1 MNEKYSALVDTIQG
15 KIRWVFQHYSIP
27 RWMLYVIDN
36 AAVFICFVMAYL
48 LRYNFEVEVLHSPL
62 TLYHTG
68 LSVIVYASLF
78 LIFHSYSGVLRHTTI
93 IDIMK
98 LFMATSLSYLTL
110 FILSLLSRR
119 INHSEMQI
127 LPFSIITIH
136 YVLIT
141 VMLFLFRIC
150 IKAIFLIISVTYVK
164 KKKVLILGAGE
175 MGVTVKRA
183 ILSDRSNGYQV
194 VGFIDE
200 HKRLCGK
207 TINDIPVFHPRVL
220 CQEFI
225 LKQNI
230 HTLILAIKEI
240 TPVEKSKVIRT
251 ALNYGLEVLETP
263 SIDKWFNGQLQAR
276 QIRKV
281 RVEDLLGRDPIELNK
296 KKIGIGL
303 TGKTILVTGAAGSIG
318 SEIVRQLTRF
328 NIRRLILVD
337 QAETPMFYVENEIR
351 SLKLS
356 FSIEFMV
363 ADVTNQRKMELIF
376 REFHPDIVFHAAA
389 YKHVPLMEYNPH
401 EAIRVNVGGTRTL
414 TRLAALYY
422 VKKFVMISTDK
433 AVNPASIMGAS
444 KRICEIVVQLKAQAP
459 ENKTQFIVTR
469 FGNVLGS
476 NGSVIPTFLRQIE
489 EGGPVTVTHPEI
501 TRYFMTIPEA
511 CQLVLEA
518 GFMGHGGEI
527 YEFDMGKPIR
537 IADLA
542 RNMIKLSGFVP
553 DEDIKIVYTGL
564 RPGDKLFEELLT
576 NQEVTMPTY
585 HPKIRVAQV
594 QRIHNQI
601 VQEKINNLLINLY
614 QLTNHEVVRSCF
626 EVIPEFSS
634 ASVLFDTPV
643 EKTVVAENE
652 GHPDRLSFIRNL
664 KLRRNFINSA
674 SK

>member
-1 MNEKYSALVDTIQG
+1 MHETYSALVDAIQG

-27 RWMLYVIDN
+27 RWMLFTIDN
-36 AAVFICFVMAYL
+36 AAVFICFIIAYL
-48 LRYNFEVEVLHSPL
+48 LRYNFEVEVFHSPL
-62 TLYHTG
+62 PLYQTG
-68 LSVIVYASLF
+68 LSVMVYASLF

-98 LFMATSLSYLTL
+98 LFMATSFSYLTL
-110 FILSLLSRR
+110 FMLSLVSRR
-119 INHSEMQI
+119 FNHGEIMI
-127 LPFSIITIH
+127 LPLSIITIH

-141 VMLFLFRIC
+141 VMLFFFRIF
-150 IKAIFLIISVTYVK
+150 IKASFQMISVTYVN

-194 VGFIDE
+194 VGFMDDQ
-200 HKRLCGK
+200 KKLYGK
-207 TINDIPVFHPRVL
+207 NINGIPVYHPRVL

-225 LKQNI
+225 KKQNI
-230 HTLILAIKEI
+230 RALILAISEI
-240 TPVEKSKVIRT
+240 TPAEKSSIIRT
-251 ALNYGLEVLETP
+251 ALNYGLEVLDTP
-263 SIDKWFNGQLQAR
+263 SIDKWLNGQLQVR
-276 QIRKV
+276 QIKKV
-281 RVEDLLGRDPIELNK
+281 KVEDLLGRDPIELNQ

-303 TGKTILVTGAAGSIG
+303 TGKTIMVTGAAGSIG

-351 SLKLS
+351 SLNLS
-356 FSIEFMV
+356 FPVEFIV

-376 REFHPDIVFHAAA
+376 HEFHPDIVFHAAA
-389 YKHVPLMEYNPH
+389 YKHVPLMENNPH

-433 AVNPASIMGAS
+433 AVNPSSIMGAS
-444 KRICEIVVQLKAQAP
+444 KRICEIVVQLKAQVP
-459 ENKTQFIVTR
+459 GNKTQFIVTR

-489 EGGPVTVTHPEI
+489 EGGPVTVTHPDI

-518 GFMGHGGEI
+518 GFMSHGGEI
-527 YEFDMGKPIR
+527 YEFDMGKPVK

-585 HPKIRVAQV
+585 HPKIRVAHVQKIKNQV
-594 QRIHNQI
+594 
-601 VQEKINNLLINLY
+601 VPEKIDNLLSNLY
-614 QLTNHEVVRSCF
+614 RLTNHEVVRSCF
-626 EVIPEFSS
+626 EIIPEYSS
-634 ASVLFDTPV
+634 ANALYATPPV
-643 EKTVVAENE
+643 KPVVASNE
-652 GHPDRLSFIRNL
+652 GHPDRLPFIPNL
-664 KLRRNFINSA
+664 KLKRSLINSTA
-674 SK
+674 K